1 MALVRKESTKAKDNT
16 KASAQKDPDRETV
29 SYQDVVDSK
38 SKMGPI
44 SSTVEGSK

>member
-1 MALVRKESTKAKDNT
+1 MALTRKEQTKLYDEKKKSAEKKDSGSTI
-16 KASAQKDPDRETV
+16 
-29 SYQDVVDSK
+29 SYQDQTESK